1 MFIHYNAKLHCIISD
16 LPFTCNC
23 SLLVK
28 KRRLQPF
35 SAASISSSGVMGVSL
50 YLRQILSHS
59 SHEWQS
65 YVIQKGIDSNVSK
78 LKEQRKIKFKSVL
91 DEIQTSVIASNEFI
105 SIRQWL
111 DSYNNE
117 YTPPSSNQ
125 SLSVSKLYVCKSTK
139 KLTSLNILQVLP
151 SL

>member
-1 MFIHYNAKLHCIISD
+1 MFFLIQFYGHNLIFYWYNCMCSSTLIKDKLFIHYNAKIHCMISD

-65 YVIQKGIDSNVSK
+65 YVIQKGIDSDVSK

-91 DEIQTSVIASNEFI
+91 DSV
-105 SIRQWL
+105 RQVSL
-111 DSYNNE
+111 HLMNSY
-117 YTPPSSNQ
+117 
-125 SLSVSKLYVCKSTK
+125 L
-139 KLTSLNILQVLP
+139 
-151 SL
+151 